1 MKKIFIILAAGISL
15 LACQTNDKKT
25 TTGAEIPKEERD
37 KALKDSANF
46 TSIEWL
52 DSTYKDLGKVKEGQQ
67 VEVSF
72 RFKNSGTKNLV
83 IDDVTA
89 SCGCTVPEK
98 PQQPFAPGQEG
109 MIKAKF
115 DSKGKPVGEARK
127 EVYVTANTN
136 PSTVQTLTFR
146 VEITN

>member
-1 MKKIFIILAAGISL
+1 MKKIFIILVAGISL
-15 LACQTNDKKT
+15 LACQTHDKKT
-25 TTGAEIPKEERD
+25 TTGTEIPKEERD

-46 TSIEWL
+46 TTVEWL

-67 VEVSF
+67 VEISF
-72 RFKNSGTKNLV
+72 RFKNTGTKNLV

-98 PQQPFAPGQEG
+98 PQQAFAPGQEG

-127 EVYVTANTN
+127 EVYVTANTT
-136 PSTVQTLTFR
+136 PSTSQALTFR

>member
-25 TTGAEIPKEERD
+25 TAGTEIPKEERD

-46 TSIEWL
+46 TTVEWL

-72 RFKNSGTKNLV
+72 RFKNTGTKNLV

-98 PQQPFAPGQEG
+98 PQEPITPGQEG

-127 EVYVTANTN
+127 EVYVTANTT
-136 PSTVQTLTFR
+136 PSTSHTLTFR

>member
-1 MKKIFIILAAGISL
+1 MKKVVIILMACISL
-15 LACQTNDKKT
+15 AACQTNEKKA
-25 TTGAEIPKEERD
+25 TGVEIPKEERD

-46 TSIEWL
+46 TTVQWL
-52 DSTYKDLGKVKEGQQ
+52 DSTYKDMGKVKEGQQ

-72 RFKNSGTKNLV
+72 RFKNTGTKNLI

-98 PQQPFAPGQEG
+98 PQQAFAPGQEG

-127 EVYVTANTN
+127 EVYVTANMS
-136 PSTVQTLTFR
+136 PSITQMLTFR

>member
-1 MKKIFIILAAGISL
+1 VCDSPINRETTAG
-15 LACQTNDKKT
+15 T
-25 TTGAEIPKEERD
+25 EIPKEERD

-46 TSIEWL
+46 TTVEWL

-72 RFKNSGTKNLV
+72 RFKNTGTKNLV

-98 PQQPFAPGQEG
+98 PQEPITPGQEG

-127 EVYVTANTN
+127 EVYVTANTT
-136 PSTVQTLTFR
+136 PSTSHTLTFR

>member
-1 MKKIFIILAAGISL
+1 MKKLVFILATVITLS
-15 LACQTNDKKT
+15 ACQTNDKKT
-25 TTGAEIPKEERD
+25 TTAAEIPKEERD

-46 TSIEWL
+46 TSMQWL
-52 DSTYKDLGKVKEGQQ
+52 DSAYKDMGKVKEGQQ

-72 RFKNSGTKNLV
+72 RFKNTGTKNLI
-83 IDDVTA
+83 IDDVSA

-98 PQQPFAPGQEG
+98 PQQAFAPGEEG

-115 DSKGKPVGEARK
+115 DSKGKPIGETRK
-127 EVYVTANTN
+127 EVYVTANTI
-136 PSTVQTLTFR
+136 PSTIQTLTFR